1 MGVNMLNI
9 GAVERETGIGKDTLR
24 VWERRYGFPVPV
36 RDERE
41 DRLYPEEQVDC
52 LRLIKRLIDMGLRPV
67 KVVGQTYP
75 ALVALL
81 EDAVGRHPDDQPELQ
96 KYVQLIKGHQAS
108 ELRLALSRALLDQG
122 MTEYLSKTVAPLGH
136 LIGESWLRGDIR
148 VFEEHLYSEQV
159 TLVLRSAIEMMRNDR
174 GTPHVLLATL
184 PGEEHMLGL
193 LMVEATLS
201 LQGARCTMLGG
212 QSPINEIVAAAI
224 AHQADVVALSFS
236 AVMTPLQIK
245 DGLQQLRRVLPQ
257 RILIW
262 AGGTGVARRRSQDEG
277 VQLIGSLSDLIN
289 AAAEWTKNE
298 SPT

>member
-1 MGVNMLNI
+1 MLNI

-41 DRLYPEEQVDC
+41 DRLYPEEQVNR
-52 LRLIKRLIDMGLRPV
+52 LRLIKRLLDMGLRPA
-67 KVVGQTYP
+67 KVVGQAYP

-81 EDAVGRHPDDQPELQ
+81 EDSVGQQPEDHPELQ

-122 MTEYLSKTVAPLGH
+122 MNEYLSKTVAPLSH
-136 LIGESWLRGDIR
+136 LVGEYWLRGDIR

-159 TLVLRSAIEMMRNDR
+159 TVVLRSAIEMMRNDR
-174 GTPHVLLATL
+174 GTPHVLFATL

-193 LMVEATLS
+193 LMAEATLS
-201 LQGARCTMLGG
+201 LQGARCTMLRG

-224 AHQADVVALSFS
+224 AHQVDVVALSFS
-236 AVMTPLQIK
+236 AVMTPLQVK
-245 DGLQQLRRVLPQ
+245 DGLQQLRRALPQ
-257 RILIW
+257 QILIW
-262 AGGTGVARRRSQDEG
+262 AGGTGVARQRSQDEG
-277 VQLIGSLSDLIN
+277 VQLIGPLSDLIKVVV
-289 AAAEWTKNE
+289 EWTESE